1 MYLKALEIQGFKS
14 FPDKTR
20 LEFDHDITSI
30 VGPNGSGK
38 SNISDALR
46 WVMGEQSSKSLR
58 GGRMEDVIFGGTEK
72 RSASGFAQVSLIID
86 NSAHILNSDSPEVT
100 VTRRYYVSGE
110 SEYYINRESVRLRD
124 INEMLMDTGLGRD
137 GYSIIG
143 QGRIDEILSAKS
155 TDRREVFEEA
165 AGISRF
171 RYRKE
176 EAERKLDKTG
186 ENLVR
191 VNDKIAELELQ
202 VEPLRKQSETAKKYL
217 ILRDELR
224 GLEIAVWCSQLEK
237 LRVKNLS
244 LAQEYEASKKK
255 LESYTGRLEE
265 IYGDSERITE
275 EMHSLDVEA
284 EELRGEIS
292 SREAGISEH
301 DGAAAV
307 LEANIKALESTI
319 ESINEEISAQESRA
333 EGLFTQ
339 IQEHKEKLSS
349 IDEKRAALNEEFEA
363 IAGEAAS
370 VTESSGAAEKELAGL
385 LQCQAEE
392 NDLAAQCRT
401 LAAAAAASG
410 EELERSMEEARLEKQ
425 ELEKRLKEA
434 ENEEKEKKRLLSEA
448 EEAAAAAENVVKGFA
463 IRLENRKKKA
473 EALASEKTE
482 LTIRLGGTQNKA
494 AMLRD
499 MEKEFQGYSNAVRA
513 VMQAK
518 ERGELRGVHGP
529 VANLVRADDRYA
541 LAIETALG
549 AASQNVVVSDDECG
563 KAGIEYLKRKDA
575 GVATFAPISTLRPAE
590 LREKGLENESGFEG
604 IAADLVT
611 FDPKYKNIY
620 SHFLGRV
627 VVAENLSS
635 AIRIGRKYSNR
646 FRIVTLDGQTVNA
659 GGTMTGGSTSRKT
672 GILSRANQLERLEA
686 ELEELKKRE
695 TELDAAVQEAAR
707 ELAAA
712 QERAE
717 LSAGE
722 LRAAQDSA
730 LGYRADALHAQQIV
744 LSLRES
750 IEAGSAEMIE
760 RQSRI
765 SEYNS
770 RRETLAAEETAH
782 RDAAAAFRAQADEM
796 IRGREEL
803 QKRGEELSAKIAD
816 MRAEKASL
824 DAAYSASE
832 ASVRDLTAMWEEL
845 RLDRKQRDE
854 KTAEVREHIDLAK
867 AELEEKKKL
876 SAEAAAEADIFRAKL
891 SEAVN
896 RRLELEAERTR
907 RDKES
912 QEKNREILDLQKENS
927 RLEQQ
932 LMSAEFE
939 EKQIVDKLWDNY
951 ELTPTAAEQ
960 QRTELESV
968 QKASKRI
975 SELKRSIS
983 ALGPPNIAAIDEFER
998 VNERYTYL
1006 TGQRDDIENSK
1017 REIEAIIRDITSEMK
1032 EIFVREFEVINESF
1046 RQTFLELFGGGRAE
1060 LILEDEEDILN
1071 CGIEIK
1077 VQPPGK
1083 SLKTLMLLSGGERA
1097 FVAIAIYFAI
1107 LKVRPTPFCVMDE
1120 IDSAL
1125 DEANVHR
1132 FADYLRSISDKTQLL
1147 LITHRRG
1154 TMESADSLFGVTMQQ
1169 GISKV
1174 ISIDLAEA
1182 EKNISA

>member
-20 LEFDHDITSI
+20 LEFDRDITSI

-46 WVMGEQSSKSLR
+46 WVMGEQSSRSLR

-72 RSASGFAQVSLIID
+72 RSASGFAQVSLTID
-86 NSAHILNSDSPEVT
+86 NTAHILNSDSPEVT

-165 AGISRF
+165 AGISRY

-176 EAERKLDKTG
+176 EAERKLERTG

-191 VNDKIAELELQ
+191 VNDKISELELQ

-244 LAQEYEASKKK
+244 LAQEYEVSKKK

-275 EMHSLDVEA
+275 EMHSLDIEA
-284 EELRGEIS
+284 DAVRNDITAREGRIAELE
-292 SREAGISEH
+292 
-301 DGAAAV
+301 GAAAV
-307 LEANIKALESTI
+307 LEANISALEKTI
-319 ESINEEISAQESRA
+319 ESINEEITAQENRA
-333 EGLFTQ
+333 GSLAAQ
-339 IQEHKEKLSS
+339 IEEHKTRLAS
-349 IDEKRAALNEEFEA
+349 IDERRSGLAEEYAA
-363 IAGEAAS
+363 ITGEAES
-370 VTESSGAAEKELAGL
+370 VSESNSEAEKKLAGI
-385 LQCQAEE
+385 LQSQAEE
-392 NDLAAQCRT
+392 NDLAAQCRA
-401 LAAAAAASG
+401 LAAAAAASV
-410 EELERSMEEARLEKQ
+410 EELERTLADADREKRELEARLEAA
-425 ELEKRLKEA
+425 EKDA
-434 ENEEKEKKRLLSEA
+434 AEKERMLVEA
-448 EEAAAAAENVVKGFA
+448 EETVSSAENVQKGFA
-463 IRLENRKKKA
+463 LRLENRRKKA
-473 EALASEKTE
+473 DELGKEKTE
-482 LTIRLGGTQNKA
+482 LTINLEGTRSRVT
-494 AMLRD
+494 MLRD

-518 ERGELRGVHGP
+518 ERGELTGVHGP
-529 VANLVRADDRYA
+529 VANLLRTGDRYT

-549 AASQNVVVSDDECG
+549 AAAQNVIVTDDESG

-590 LREKGLENESGFEG
+590 LREKGLEAENGFEG
-604 IAADLVT
+604 VAADLVT

-620 SHFLGRV
+620 THFLGRV
-627 VVAENLSS
+627 VVAENLNS
-635 AIRIGRKYSNR
+635 AIKIGRKYSNR

-659 GGTMTGGSTSRKT
+659 GGTMTGGSTSQKT
-672 GILSRANQLERLEA
+672 GILSRANQLEKLEA
-686 ELEELKKRE
+686 ELRKLEKRE
-695 TELDAAVQEAAR
+695 TELDSAVQEAAR

-717 LSAGE
+717 LSAAE
-722 LRAAQDSA
+722 LRTAQDSVLA
-730 LGYRADALHAQQIV
+730 CKAESLHAQQAVEAI
-744 LSLRES
+744 RES
-750 IEAGSAEMIE
+750 IEAGAAEMRERQNRITESRERKEKLSAEEKEHI
-760 RQSRI
+760 
-765 SEYNS
+765 
-770 RRETLAAEETAH
+770 
-782 RDAAAAFRAQADEM
+782 DAAASYRAQADEM
-796 IRGREEL
+796 ILGREEL
-803 QKRGEELSAKIAD
+803 QKQGVRLSEKIAD
-816 MRAEKASL
+816 LRAEKASL
-824 DAAYSASE
+824 DAAYSAAE

-845 RLDRKQRDE
+845 RLDKEQRGE
-854 KTAEVREHIDLAK
+854 KTAEVEKHIAQARD
-867 AELEEKKKL
+867 ELEEKRKL
-876 SAEAAAEADIFRAKL
+876 SAEASAEADLCRTKL
-891 SEAVN
+891 TETVN
-896 RRLELEAERTR
+896 RRLEMEAERTK

-912 QEKNREILDLQKENS
+912 QEKNRELLDLQKENS

-960 QRTELESV
+960 QRTELEST
-968 QKASKRI
+968 QKAAKRI
-975 SELKRSIS
+975 SELKKSIS

-1032 EIFVREFEVINESF
+1032 EIFLREFEVINNSF
-1046 RQTFLELFGGGRAE
+1046 RETFLELFGGGRAE
-1060 LILEDEEDILN
+1060 LTLEDEEDILN

-1154 TMESADSLFGVTMQQ
+1154 TMEGADALFGVTMQQ